1 MAVRDQ
7 AAAAFGLIERDREL
21 ALLESVV
28 AGLAGLTGSA
38 VLVEGASGTGK
49 SRLLA
54 VLAEFARRADVIVT
68 GTRAVD
74 LDASLPFSVVRRLLE
89 PPLRSAGRM
98 SRGDPRPQWAL
109 QALTTRA
116 HRSSAPLAEGGMAAT
131 HAVVEGVEALVDIL
145 GPLVVVVDDAQ
156 WADARSLQLLRYL
169 ADRARDFPIVLAVA
183 VRRGEVEDG
192 LVAPFR
198 TAGGAIVLEPRELS
212 AAGVARVVEGQLPG
226 AAAAV
231 AAACRRVTGGN
242 PFLLGELLAAVE
254 AAGIAVGPDA
264 GARIQQL
271 APRTVIDNVL
281 VRLARLPRDAA
292 ALARA
297 IAVLGDG
304 ARLRHAARLAG
315 LAFETAAEMADL
327 LVAADILAAHDPLA
341 FRHPLI
347 AAAVQRDLGS
357 FTRTTLH
364 RRAADLLAAEG
375 ARDRAAAHL
384 LLAAPDADP
393 HVVDVLRDAAAAAG
407 ARGDASTARRFLQ
420 RALEEPPQPD
430 LRPELLLELARA
442 ETAVGDPEALA
453 HTKEAVASIRDQR
466 RAASVLRDLSRL
478 HHVRSEYATAAMVA
492 EQALAQTDEDVS
504 DRDRLRATWLLS
516 AGLNPPTI
524 PAFSAVTDE
533 LMAAT
538 RAGSPPRDPELQA
551 IVALMLISSYGD
563 PAEVARLAA
572 AAVEGQIGVN
582 DDGLGLGFG
591 FALSALL
598 HAGALRSLDSAA
610 TSALEWADDRGSVVA
625 AAAAALWRGLARL
638 RLGDLDGAEADAAR
652 ALVPWRHGWVADA
665 PQAYGL
671 LARVCL
677 ERGDRTR
684 AREAISAGAAVEMPH
699 PPYLFASGLVRTAEG
714 DAAGALDDLRRAGEL
729 LGSIWRVE
737 TPAVLPWRSAAA
749 RAARH
754 GGMGREAA
762 AFAAAELELAR
773 RTGIPSVLAAALRT
787 ESLVSGGER
796 TIGLLRQALD
806 LVSRTDDAL
815 ETVRTHVELGAAL
828 RRAGRR
834 GEARAQLGA
843 ARDAAARQ
851 GLPVLAARAEEEQKA
866 SGGRPR
872 RARVS
877 GPASLTPSERRIAE
891 RARAGASNRQ
901 IAAELFLTAKTVEW
915 HMGNVF
921 RKLGVS
927 SRLELAAALADT
939 AEATAAAR

>member
-89 PPLRSAGRM
+89 PPLRSARRM

-242 PFLLGELLAAVE
+242 PFLLGELIAAVE

-264 GARIQQL
+264 GARIEQL

-327 LVAADILAAHDPLA
+327 LVAADILAAH
-341 FRHPLI
+341 
-347 AAAVQRDLGS
+347 
-357 FTRTTLH
+357 
-364 RRAADLLAAEG
+364 
-375 ARDRAAAHL
+375 
-384 LLAAPDADP
+384 
-393 HVVDVLRDAAAAAG
+393 
-407 ARGDASTARRFLQ
+407 
-420 RALEEPPQPD
+420 
-430 LRPELLLELARA
+430 
-442 ETAVGDPEALA
+442 
-453 HTKEAVASIRDQR
+453 
-466 RAASVLRDLSRL
+466 
-478 HHVRSEYATAAMVA
+478 
-492 EQALAQTDEDVS
+492 
-504 DRDRLRATWLLS
+504 
-516 AGLNPPTI
+516 
-524 PAFSAVTDE
+524 
-533 LMAAT
+533 
-538 RAGSPPRDPELQA
+538 
-551 IVALMLISSYGD
+551 
-563 PAEVARLAA
+563 
-572 AAVEGQIGVN
+572 
-582 DDGLGLGFG
+582 
-591 FALSALL
+591 
-598 HAGALRSLDSAA
+598 
-610 TSALEWADDRGSVVA
+610 
-625 AAAAALWRGLARL
+625 
-638 RLGDLDGAEADAAR
+638 
-652 ALVPWRHGWVADA
+652 
-665 PQAYGL
+665 
-671 LARVCL
+671 
-677 ERGDRTR
+677 
-684 AREAISAGAAVEMPH
+684 
-699 PPYLFASGLVRTAEG
+699 
-714 DAAGALDDLRRAGEL
+714 
-729 LGSIWRVE
+729 
-737 TPAVLPWRSAAA
+737 
-749 RAARH
+749 
-754 GGMGREAA
+754 
-762 AFAAAELELAR
+762 
-773 RTGIPSVLAAALRT
+773 
-787 ESLVSGGER
+787 
-796 TIGLLRQALD
+796 
-806 LVSRTDDAL
+806 
-815 ETVRTHVELGAAL
+815 
-828 RRAGRR
+828 
-834 GEARAQLGA
+834 
-843 ARDAAARQ
+843 
-851 GLPVLAARAEEEQKA
+851 
-866 SGGRPR
+866 
-872 RARVS
+872 
-877 GPASLTPSERRIAE
+877 
-891 RARAGASNRQ
+891 
-901 IAAELFLTAKTVEW
+901 
-915 HMGNVF
+915 
-921 RKLGVS
+921 
-927 SRLELAAALADT
+927 
-939 AEATAAAR
+939 